1 MGNACTIGRLREIF
15 PDAYTDQD
23 WQSTGVETPMWP
35 GGREGL
41 EFFGRSGDTCR
52 REPRRNQT
60 VSECGAPEESGRA
73 HGAP

>member
-23 WQSTGVETPMWP
+23 WQSTGVEAPTWP
-35 GGREGL
+35 GVEGW
-41 EFFGRSGDTCR
+41 EFFGTSGDTCR
-52 REPRRNQT
+52 REPRGNQT